1 MNYTSLVKYEST
13 TSIATVWLQTCVLN
27 DCTTTKMFNPKF
39 HLQYYSRQHP
49 PTMLSVAKKTTLCEN
64 VLPCVISI
72 INANGI
78 LFADHTLSYRDCVS
92 KPKTPKIQDIEH

>member
-1 MNYTSLVKYEST
+1 
-13 TSIATVWLQTCVLN
+13 
-27 DCTTTKMFNPKF
+27 
-39 HLQYYSRQHP
+39 
-49 PTMLSVAKKTTLCEN
+49 MLSVAKKTTLCEN